1 MRPMPQLYA
10 QRTALTCRR
19 MDVTCL
25 LFGSSS
31 LLYAFFI
38 MRCLL
43 DTLADGSACCVLLR
57 RPYTLAFLEG
67 MMACQV

>member
-1 MRPMPQLYA
+1 
-10 QRTALTCRR
+10 

-57 RPYTLAFLEG
+57 RSYTLAFLEG